1 LSAERFAEEGGR
13 PVSAIRV
20 WRAKKTLRRLIAAWE
35 EFGKILSQA
44 SQEEEI
50 IRQDVDKGLLDLE
63 ARIAVDLPCMYE
75 LFTGTYLDDEIREE
89 VRSVSELV
97 KRYTG
102 KSLSGRLTHDE
113 AKGMMAEWNSHFVFM
128 NRLLGS
134 KLGAERHGEEMG
146 LEAAQRARRP
156 GAFRKI
162 GQNSA
167 LRFFA
172 KALVVIILLVVVV
185 NLFGGTASD
194 LFSGAVK
201 QISGVHDSGVNQP
214 DFEAGSLGDHLLSWR
229 TKAQVFT
236 AEHRRTITLAAIVV
250 AAFAVLY
257 LILYRGS

>member
-1 LSAERFAEEGGR
+1 
-13 PVSAIRV
+13 VSAIRV

-35 EFGKILSQA
+35 EFGRILSQA
-44 SQEEEI
+44 SQEDEI
-50 IRQDVDKGLLDLE
+50 VRQDVDKGLLDLE

-134 KLGAERHGEEMG
+134 KLGAERQDEPGME
-146 LEAAQRARRP
+146 AQRGRRP

-172 KALVVIILLVVVV
+172 KALVVVILLVVVV

-194 LFSGAVK
+194 LFTGAVK
-201 QISGVHDSGVNQP
+201 QIGATHDDGANQP
-214 DFEAGSLGDHLLSWR
+214 QFQAGSLGDHLLSWR

-257 LILYRGS
+257 LILYRGN